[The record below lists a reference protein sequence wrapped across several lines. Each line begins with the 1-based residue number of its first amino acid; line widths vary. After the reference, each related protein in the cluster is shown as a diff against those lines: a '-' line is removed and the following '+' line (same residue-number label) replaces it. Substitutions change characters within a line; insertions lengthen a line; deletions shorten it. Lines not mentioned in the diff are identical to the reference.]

1 MLKSNAKP
9 NTNKRYI
16 FFTPQT
22 TERSKFEIGNN
33 KKSIIIPHTNIISK
47 KIIIDEHKA

>member
-1 MLKSNAKP
+1 MVKSNAKP

-22 TERSKFEIGNN
+22 TERSKVEIGNN
-33 KKSIIIPHTNIISK
+33 KKPIIIPQSNIISK
-47 KIIIDEHKA
+47 KIVIDEHTA